1 MLARCD
7 EQSRSIPRRP
17 DGQRWELGPQGHTL
31 ALLPGP
37 LEFWMGS
44 PDQEEGRFPHERR
57 HYRRIDRS
65 LAVATKEVTIA
76 QYRAFKPGY
85 VQDPRYTRERD
96 CPVNTLTWYEA
107 AEYCNWLSERAGI
120 APSQWCYPVKIEPGM
135 VVPGDSVDRH
145 GYRLP
150 TEAEWEY
157 ICRAGTETARPFG
170 DSDDVLPRYALTS
183 MTPGDRT
190 RPIGR
195 LLPNEFGLFDILGNV
210 WEWCHDGQVDQ
221 AADPYPPY
229 PEGTT
234 DHPAPDL
241 VRTTTVDF
249 TLRRTLRGGAFDY
262 APAQARSAHRYSVSP
277 GLVEGT
283 IGFRVV
289 RTLPPRGR

>member
-1 MLARCD
+1 
-7 EQSRSIPRRP
+7 
-17 DGQRWELGPQGHTL
+17 
-31 ALLPGP
+31 

-44 PDQEEGRFPHERR
+44 PDREEGRFPYEPR

-76 QYRAFKPGY
+76 QYRAFKPDY
-85 VQDPRYTRERD
+85 VQDARYTRELD
-96 CPVNTLTWYEA
+96 CPVNTLNWYQA
-107 AEYCNWLSERAGI
+107 AEYCNWLSMMTGI
-120 APSQWCYPVKIEPGM
+120 AESQWCYPVKIEPGM
-135 VVPGDSVDRH
+135 VVAGDSVERH

-157 ICRAGTETARPFG
+157 FCRAGAETARPFG

-190 RPIGR
+190 RPVGR

-210 WEWCHDGQVDQ
+210 WEWCHDGQVDR
-221 AADPYPPY
+221 AADPYAPY
-229 PEGTT
+229 PAGTM

-241 VRTTTVDF
+241 VRTATVDF
-249 TLRRTLRGGAFDY
+249 TMRRTLRGGAFDY

-289 RTLPPRGR
+289 RTLPPRGQ